1 MTVLVTGGAGF
12 IGAHLVRA
20 LVGRGE
26 AVRVLDNLVTGT
38 PENLARALD
47 LAPSAVRRA
56 LADADGRPVRLS
68 PACEVIVGDIRD
80 PATLDRACAGVEVV
94 FHQAALRSVPRSMEH
109 PVETHEVNA
118 TGTVRLL
125 EAARRAG
132 VRRVVYAS
140 SSSVY
145 GDTPLPKHE
154 GQQPQPKSPYAASK
168 LATEVYSQAYTRAFG
183 LSTVGLRYFN
193 VFGPWQDPAS
203 EYAAVIPKFIRLAL
217 EGRPLPV
224 HGDGLQSRDF
234 TYIDDVVEANLQA
247 AAAGA
252 EADGAVVNIGAGARH
267 TLLDLVAEIAQVL
280 GQAPQVVHEPPRPG
294 DVRHTEADITLARR
308 LLGYAPRIGFR
319 EGLRRTVEAMREEVS
334 TGRVSPVAPAAGA
347 GGPPS
352 GGAAIRRPQAP
363 GAPGG
368 QEDRAR

>member
-26 AVRVLDNLVTGT
+26 AVRILDNLVTGT

-47 LAPSAVRRA
+47 LAPPMVRRA
-56 LADADGRPVRLS
+56 LADADGRPVRLTS
-68 PACEVIVGDIRD
+68 ACEAIVGDIRD
-80 PATLDRACAGVEVV
+80 PGVLDLACAGVEVV
-94 FHQAALRSVPRSMEH
+94 FHQAALRSVPRSMAH
-109 PVETHEVNA
+109 PVETHDVNA

-154 GQQPQPKSPYAASK
+154 GQPPRPKSPYAASK
-168 LATEVYSQAYTRAFG
+168 LATEVYSQAYTRAFA

-217 EGRPLPV
+217 EGQPLPV

-267 TLLDLVAEIAQVL
+267 TLLDLVAAIGRVL
-280 GQAPQVVHEPPRPG
+280 GQTPQVVHGPPRPG
-294 DVRHTEADITLARR
+294 DVRHTEADIALARR
-308 LLGYAPRIGFR
+308 LIGYAPRVAFD
-319 EGLRRTVEAMREEVS
+319 EGLRRTVEAMRQEALAAS
-334 TGRVSPVAPAAGA
+334 AATPAGSGRGA
-347 GGPPS
+347 GPPS
-352 GGAAIRRPQAP
+352 GGAAARRPRAG

-368 QEDRAR
+368 QEDRER